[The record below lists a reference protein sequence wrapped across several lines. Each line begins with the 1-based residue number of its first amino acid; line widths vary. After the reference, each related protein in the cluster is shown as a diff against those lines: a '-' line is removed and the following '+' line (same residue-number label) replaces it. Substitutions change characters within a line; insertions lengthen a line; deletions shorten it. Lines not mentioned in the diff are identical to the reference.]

1 MNKEEILKILVDW
14 NYWGDYKDESIER
27 LSYLKRLEAF
37 LKTKEI
43 VVVKGVRRGGK
54 STVIAQFV
62 NRIIRRKID
71 FKNTLIVNFE
81 DPRFRNLNLELLNK
95 IYEIY
100 LEELLPDRNHYVVLD
115 EVQEIEGWEKFARF
129 LKEAKKVNVF
139 ITGSSSKLLSEEYS
153 TLLSGR
159 HIDLDIFPL
168 SFSEFLIFKKI
179 NLKTDLD
186 RIKQRH
192 KINNLL
198 KEYIEYGGFPKV
210 SLIRESEKKI
220 ILEGY
225 FRDILLKDVQK
236 RFKIR
241 EVGKLETLAKY
252 YLTNISTI
260 QPFNKVK
267 NIVNLS
273 LDSVERFSHYL
284 STAGLFFFTS
294 KFSYSHKEQILN
306 PKKVYAID
314 TGLRNVVS
322 FRFSQDLGRL
332 MENIVL
338 TELKRRKNEVYY
350 WKTYRGKEVDFI
362 VKKRD
367 KRINQLIQVC
377 ARFNNEKT
385 KKREIQALIECS
397 QYLKC
402 NNLLIITEDYEAEE
416 SYKDRLIKFIPL
428 WKWLLQ
434 K

>member
-1 MNKEEILKILVDW
+1 MNKEEILKILIDW
-14 NYWGDYKDESIER
+14 NYWGNYKDESIER
-27 LSYLKRLEAF
+27 LSYLKKLKNFLE
-37 LKTKEI
+37 TKEI

-54 STVIAQFV
+54 STIIAQFI
-62 NRIIRRKID
+62 NRIIKKGINP
-71 FKNTLIVNFE
+71 KNTLIINFE

-100 LEELLPDRNHYVVLD
+100 LEELLPGRQYYVILD

-129 LKEAKKVNVF
+129 LKEAKKVNVL

-168 SFSEFLIFKKI
+168 SFNEFLIFRKI

-192 KINNLL
+192 KIKNLL

-210 SLIRESEKKI
+210 SLTKESEKKI

-241 EVGKLETLAKY
+241 EVGKLEDLAKY

-267 NIVNLS
+267 NVINLS

-284 STAGLFFFTS
+284 SIANLFFFIP

-306 PKKVYAID
+306 PKKVYTID
-314 TGLRNVVS
+314 IGLRNVVS

-332 MENIVL
+332 IENIVL
-338 TELKRRKNEVYY
+338 VELKRRENEVYY
-350 WKTYRGKEVDFI
+350 WKSYREKEVDFV
-362 VKKRD
+362 VKKD
-367 KRINQLIQVC
+367 KKIKQLIQAC

-385 KKREIQALIECS
+385 KKREMQALIECS
-397 QYLKC
+397 QYTKC
-402 NNLLIITEDYEAEE
+402 NNLLIITEDYESKE
-416 SYKDRLIKFIPL
+416 SYKNKTIKFIPL
-428 WKWLLQ
+428 WKWLLS
-434 K
+434 